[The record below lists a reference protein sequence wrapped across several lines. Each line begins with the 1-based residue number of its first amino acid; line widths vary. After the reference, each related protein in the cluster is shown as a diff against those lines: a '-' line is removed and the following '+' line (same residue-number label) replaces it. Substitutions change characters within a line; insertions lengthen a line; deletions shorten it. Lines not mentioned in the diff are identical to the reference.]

1 MPSDFAAFLRGLE
14 GEEMPAPLAAPPAPL
29 PPLTADGDGLP
40 AQLENAARRSIE
52 EIDRILGLPLDR
64 EHPQYAA
71 ELRAKTSVINTTLAT
86 QARVDDLR
94 LKRQAGQDLLPVLM
108 ARMEEAMKN
117 PKLFPPV
124 DEGPGAQPSA
134 SDVDT
139 GSRSPD

>member
-1 MPSDFAAFLRGLE
+1 MVFV
-14 GEEMPAPLAAPPAPL
+14 PP
-29 PPLTADGDGLP
+29 DLP
-40 AQLENAARRSIE
+40 AQVPPVGSATTLTQGDCASGSATDLPARLENAARRSIE
-52 EIDRILGLPLDR
+52 EIDHILGLPLDR

-94 LKRQAGQDLLPVLM
+94 LKRQVGQDLLPVLM

-124 DEGPGAQPSA
+124 DEGPAVQTSA
-134 SDVDT
+134 SDVET
-139 GSRSPD
+139 PNHSPEP